1 MQKGRCMGS
10 KIIIELF
17 VCDKSLAVI
26 SKYGINPAEVA
37 IEAILEAIKTKQ
49 QIEDHLTGCNLVL
62 ENTAL
67 KSLLQDSLR
76 ENERIRSFQHMP
88 GVIQRMEY
96 LEKRK
101 PITNMVIRV

>member
-1 MQKGRCMGS
+1 MGS

-26 SKYGINPAEVA
+26 QKYGINPAEVA
-37 IEAILEAIKTKQ
+37 IEAILETIKTKQ
-49 QIEDHLTGCNLVL
+49 QIEDHLTGCNLRL

-76 ENERIRSFQHMP
+76 ENDRIRSLQHTP
-88 GVIQRMEY
+88 GAVQRMKY
-96 LEKRK
+96 LETRK

>member
-1 MQKGRCMGS
+1 MGS

-26 SKYGINPAEVA
+26 SKYGINPAEIA
-37 IEAILEAIKTKQ
+37 IEAILETIKTKQ

-76 ENERIRSFQHMP
+76 ENDRIRSLQHTP
-88 GVIQRMEY
+88 GAVQRMKY
-96 LEKRK
+96 LETRK
-101 PITNMVIRV
+101 PISNMVIRV

>member
-1 MQKGRCMGS
+1 MGS

-37 IEAILEAIKTKQ
+37 IEAILETIKTKQ

-76 ENERIRSFQHMP
+76 ENDRIRSLQHTP
-88 GVIQRMEY
+88 GAVQRMKY
-96 LEKRK
+96 LETRK

>member
-1 MQKGRCMGS
+1 MGS

-26 SKYGINPAEVA
+26 QKYGINPAEVA
-37 IEAILEAIKTKQ
+37 IEAILETIRTKQ
-49 QIEDHLTGCNLVL
+49 QIEDHLTGCNLLL

-76 ENERIRSFQHMP
+76 ENDRIRSLQHTP
-88 GVIQRMEY
+88 GAVQRMKY
-96 LEKRK
+96 LETRK